1 MRLLAIAALSLAL
14 AACATRPPGP
24 VDQPRP
30 IPPPGPRIG
39 GDLIGL
45 TVSEL
50 GQRFG
55 QPTFQVREGPGL
67 KLQWSGGGCILDAY
81 LYMPV
86 DSRGAERVTYID
98 TRRPSGDPTDQAA
111 CIAAIDAAG

>member
-1 MRLLAIAALSLAL
+1 MRLLALAALSLAL
-14 AACATRPPGP
+14 AACATRPQAP
-24 VDQPRP
+24 VEQPRP
-30 IPPPGPRIG
+30 TPQPPVRVS

-45 TVSEL
+45 TVNEL

-55 QPTFQVREGPGL
+55 QPAFQVREGPGL
-67 KLQWSGGGCILDAY
+67 KLQWSGGGCVLDAY
-81 LYMPV
+81 LYTPV
-86 DSRGAERVTYID
+86 DGRGVERVTYVD